1 MKEITVQE
9 LNDKIENGD
18 EVFIVDVREVF
29 EKYQSDI
36 EYDRKTLIPMG
47 ELQNRVGELEEYK
60 DQEVICIC
68 RSGSRSA
75 RACSFLEKRGFSNVK
90 NLKGGINQW
99 AREIDPDLPVY

>member
-9 LNDKIENGD
+9 LKEKIENGD
-18 EVFIVDVREVF
+18 GVFIVDVREVF

-36 EYDRKTLIPMG
+36 EYERKTLIPMG
-47 ELQNRVGELEEYK
+47 ELQQRVDELEEHK
-60 DQEVICIC
+60 DEEVVCMC

-75 RACSFLEKRGFSNVK
+75 RACNFLENRGFSDVK

-99 AREIDPDLPVY
+99 ARDIDPSLPVY

>member
-9 LNDKIENGD
+9 LKSKIENG
-18 EVFIVDVREVF
+18 ESVFIVDVREVF

-36 EYDRKTLIPMG
+36 EYEQKTLIPMG
-47 ELQNRVGELEEYK
+47 ELQQRVDELEEYK
-60 DQEVICIC
+60 DREVVCLC

-75 RACSFLEKRGFSNVK
+75 RACSFLENRGFSKVK

-99 AREIDPDLPVY
+99 ARDIDPSLPVY